1 MHQIMNEIILDPENP
16 LQTKKFSTEEG
27 KIEFDLPK
35 YQDIYMFSSAK
46 ALTNLENALNKAR
59 LSLSLLESDTLNAIA
74 KDDLEK
80 SDLIKLWIENSII
93 RVQSVYDRVLIFVNK
108 VLDLGIDNEG
118 ISHQSITT
126 NDHVERF
133 GLVSLIKAVNK
144 SCAEYKYIRNKVIHH
159 DRYTEEALDNLTLI
173 LDANHLS
180 LATGKDEL
188 IAKGQLNLM
197 VEAYL
202 NTKQSELTDYLDGI
216 EDKIHDLYEKIIP
229 IYHYKKEVFAK

>member
-1 MHQIMNEIILDPENP
+1 M
-16 LQTKKFSTEEG
+16 
-27 KIEFDLPK
+27 
-35 YQDIYMFSSAK
+35 
-46 ALTNLENALNKAR
+46 TNLENALNKAR

-229 IYHYKKEVFAK
+229 IYHYKKEVLAK

>member
-1 MHQIMNEIILDPENP
+1 M
-16 LQTKKFSTEEG
+16 
-27 KIEFDLPK
+27 
-35 YQDIYMFSSAK
+35 
-46 ALTNLENALNKAR
+46 TNLENALNNAR

-108 VLDLGIDNEG
+108 VLDLGIDNKG
-118 ISHQSITT
+118 ISHESITT

-144 SCAEYKYIRNKVIHH
+144 SCAEYKCIRNKVIHH

-229 IYHYKKEVFAK
+229 IYHHKKEVLAK